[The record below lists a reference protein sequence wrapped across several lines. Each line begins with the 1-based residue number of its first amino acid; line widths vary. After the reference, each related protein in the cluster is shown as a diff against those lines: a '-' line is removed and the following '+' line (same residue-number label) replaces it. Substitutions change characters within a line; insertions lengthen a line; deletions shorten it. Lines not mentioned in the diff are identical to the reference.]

1 MGILGN
7 KLTAEEQAKLIER
20 LYAQII
26 SLVTPNQVILFG
38 SASRG
43 EMTDASDLD
52 IVVIVQDI
60 SEVKSTQKSLNQLSR
75 LLQWPV
81 DCLVVDMETFNR
93 KSAIGGVYFVAK
105 EEGRQLA

>member
-1 MGILGN
+1 MGILAN
-7 KLTAEEQAKLIER
+7 KLPAEDQAELIAK

-26 SLVTPNQVILFG
+26 SLVTPLQVILFG

-52 IVVIVQDI
+52 IVVIVRDI
-60 SEVKSTQKSLNQLSR
+60 GEVKSTQKSLNQLSR

-81 DCLVVDMETFNR
+81 DCLVVDSDTFKR
-93 KSAIGGVYFVAK
+93 KSEIGGVYFVAK
-105 EEGRQLA
+105 QEGRQLA

>member
-1 MGILGN
+1 MGILVN
-7 KLTAEEQAKLIER
+7 KLTAEEQAELIEK

-26 SLVTPNQVILFG
+26 SLVTPHQVILFG

-52 IVVIVQDI
+52 VVVIVRDI
-60 SEVKSTQKSLNQLSR
+60 DEVKSTQKSLNQLSR

-81 DCLVVDMETFNR
+81 DCLVVDLETFKR
-93 KSAIGGVYFVAK
+93 KSEIGGVYFVAK